1 MDKSAYFN
9 TIGMIQRLLVNTTN
23 SEILLDLIKKAYSLE
38 TERSDEKHLTL
49 YNLLELSSI
58 LLTDKSN
65 HPLKSELFFT
75 PQSIASSTATTTLW
89 NNNISGNYPV
99 NPMNTLAEMT
109 GLCNVSQQCMYNPNP
124 VINTTV
130 NPANNSNND
139 LLIWLQNSAL
149 PDIGNKTVTL
159 STNTPMNKT
168 VSPVNTS
175 GNPPITTSAL
185 FSNTTANN
193 NHCINDNSSINNPL
207 NKINDEVKSISPTS
221 NNNNMVN
228 ASHNDNNNNDNNN
241 SQLAYLANLLN
252 LHSRLSADC
261 PTSNWSNELQQQYAL
276 NCSNQT
282 GLNMSTGMTTPTGIV
297 PCENRLF
304 KSSRHNDVKKI
315 SHNSQ
320 ENQTDDPYKA
330 TKHPAN
336 NHNNNNIGVHND
348 DDDYADEEMSES
360 ESLTKMTDFMSSNTR
375 LTEFWS
381 NGVGSTSDSQA
392 PNDIMNDNGTD
403 DSMECKQDYNSK
415 SISLQFLRRKKKT
428 RTVFSRNQVYRL
440 ESTFAMKRYLS
451 SSERVGL
458 ARTLQLTETQV
469 KIWFQNRRNKWKRQI
484 AIDYKPTTNIT
495 TTSDELMSSRQTGII
510 LPEINEA
517 PMTQLQTSTYD
528 VNSTASHNV
537 TSAGCEF
544 PLKNFMNTVSS
555 IESWMANSYL
565 QSNVNYL
572 QSNPLLPLCNFNLPK
587 NYLNPD
593 ACLNNADIRNPASN
607 DSVNPTDLSISSWYH
622 NKNNRSEDADT
633 SCHSKQSSPSSSP
646 SLLSVPVAMSQSSV
660 NNTST
665 ITSTINNSPADI
677 LLTTTTPAAAS
688 TLPLHSVPLA
698 VVNSNFENRLSSN
711 TESILSNL
719 HMNKTSGGID
729 ASDLADLLEVHRRI
743 LKDNKDPSK
752 IMAALNAVTANL
764 LTRIA

>member
-1 MDKSAYFN
+1 MDKSGYFN
-9 TIGMIQRLLVNTTN
+9 TIDMIQRLLVNTTN
-23 SEILLDLIKKAYSLE
+23 SEILLDLIRKNYTLE
-38 TERSDEKHLTL
+38 TERKVDEKHLTL
-49 YNLLELSSI
+49 YNLLELSSM

-65 HPLKSELFFT
+65 HPY
-75 PQSIASSTATTTLW
+75 
-89 NNNISGNYPV
+89 NNNSNNNSGNYPL
-99 NPMNTLAEMT
+99 NPLNTIAEMT
-109 GLCNVSQQCMYNPNP
+109 GMNNVSQQCAYNPNTS
-124 VINTTV
+124 VNTAY
-130 NPANNSNND
+130 NSNNNNSNND

-149 PDIGNKTVTL
+149 PL

-175 GNPPITTSAL
+175 TNQPITTSAL
-185 FSNTTANN
+185 FSNTNN
-193 NHCINDNSSINNPL
+193 NNSNNNNNLNHCITDNSSINTPA
-207 NKINDEVKSISPTS
+207 NKISNEVKSISPTS
-221 NNNNMVN
+221 NNNNNNNNMVN
-228 ASHNDNNNNDNNN
+228 AGNNDNHNN
-241 SQLAYLANLLN
+241 QLAYLVNLLN
-252 LHSRLSADC
+252 LHNRLSAEY
-261 PTSNWSNELQQQYAL
+261 PASNWSSDLQQYAL
-276 NCSNQT
+276 NCSQHT
-282 GLNMSTGMTTPTGIV
+282 GLNTSTGITTPAAIV

-304 KSSRHNDVKKI
+304 KSSRTGDVKMN
-315 SHNSQ
+315 HSQ
-320 ENQTDDPYKA
+320 ENKTDDHYKE
-330 TKHPAN
+330 TKHPGS
-336 NHNNNNIGVHND
+336 NNNIGVHND
-348 DDDYADEEMSES
+348 EDDYADEEMSES
-360 ESLTKMTDFMSSNTR
+360 ESLTKMTDFMSSNAR

-403 DSMECKQDYNSK
+403 DSMDCKPDFNSK
-415 SISLQFLRRKKKT
+415 SLSLQFLRRKKKT

-440 ESTFAMKRYLS
+440 ESTFAVKRYLS

-484 AIDYKPTTNIT
+484 AIDYKPTNMAA
-495 TTSDELMSSRQTGII
+495 SDELMSSRQSGII
-510 LPEINEA
+510 LPPAETNET
-517 PMTQLQTSTYD
+517 MKLQTSTYD
-528 VNSTASHNV
+528 VTCTTPQHHV

-565 QSNVNYL
+565 QSNVLNANYL
-572 QSNPLLPLCNFNLPK
+572 QSNNNNSNPLLPLCNFNLPK

-593 ACLNNADIRNPASN
+593 SCLNNADARNPASN

-622 NKNNRSEDADT
+622 NKNNNRSEDIDT

-665 ITSTINNSPADI
+665 IITSTIQNSPVDI
-677 LLTTTTPAAAS
+677 LRTAPPPPPTTTTAAAS
-688 TLPLHSVPLA
+688 TLPLA
-698 VVNSNFENRLSSN
+698 VNSSTNFDSRLSN

-719 HMNKTSGGID
+719 HMNKISAGID

-752 IMAALNAVTANL
+752 IMAALNAVTADL